1 MVEKSAEEVPME
13 NLTISARDY
22 NDLVLMLEECK
33 IRMQRVAMDGSVA
46 GEWCKN
52 IGYHLGE
59 LKKKYK

>member
-33 IRMQRVAMDGSVA
+33 RYCRKLTVGLHTDPTIDRPD
-46 GEWCKN
+46 KN
-52 IGYHLGE
+52 RPIE
-59 LKKKYK
+59 KST